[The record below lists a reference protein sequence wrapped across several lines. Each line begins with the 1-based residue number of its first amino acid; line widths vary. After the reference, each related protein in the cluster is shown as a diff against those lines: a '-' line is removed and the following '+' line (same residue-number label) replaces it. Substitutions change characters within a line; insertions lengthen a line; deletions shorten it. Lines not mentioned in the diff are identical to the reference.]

1 MIIEIFQDTICPWCR
16 IGKKHL
22 FDALQQW
29 SGEPVSIRYRS
40 YMLDPNTPEA
50 GLPFRKAMLAVAGSP
65 HALDRMLEHVTA
77 AGAASGLTFRF
88 DRVDKK
94 PNTLA
99 SHRLIKLAPEEKT
112 GAVVDA
118 IYQAHFE
125 DGLDIGELDVL
136 AKIAEQQGMDGN
148 EVKAL
153 IQSGARQ
160 EEIEQDVE
168 YARQLQISGV
178 PFFVIDSQLALSG
191 AHPVETFL
199 KAFRKVSS
207 REKE

>member
-1 MIIEIFQDTICPWCR
+1 MIIDIFQDTICPWCR

-29 SGEPVSIRYRS
+29 NGKPASIRYRS

-50 GLPFRKAMLAVAGSP
+50 GHPFREAMLALTGTP
-65 HALDRMLEHVTA
+65 QALDRMLEHVTA
-77 AGAASGLTFRF
+77 AGAASGLTFHF

-99 SHRLIKLAPEEKT
+99 SHQLIKLAPDEKT

-118 IYQAHFE
+118 IYQAYFE
-125 DGLDIGELDVL
+125 AGLDIGDLDVL

-148 EVKAL
+148 ELKAL
-153 IQSGARQ
+153 IQSGAKQ
-160 EEIEQDVE
+160 AEIEQDLQ

-178 PFFVIDSQLALSG
+178 PFFVIDNQLALSG

-199 KAFRKVSS
+199 KAFEKVNSP
-207 REKE
+207 EKE